1 MRISK
6 YTREEMLD
14 IIKGKSGATH
24 YTTQEFLNKI
34 VKYVEENGS
43 TRGLSF
49 ADENLT
55 GIDLGQSTIQQEIKK
70 QGYSEE
76 KPPPW
81 YSGDLKQEELRKRPY
96 IIASARDPNASEVIS
111 KKGINLEGV
120 DFSNAILVCANLEG
134 ADLAGANFQNAKL
147 HYANLSRARLWD
159 ANFTA
164 AHLSN
169 ADLSMAALQ
178 NADFSRANLN
188 DAIIDRCLLY
198 HVFFKNTEIRREQ
211 IKEIWEEKMAKKI
224 REAYLFDLGVAPEKI
239 KKDLD
244 NNVISEELL
253 SEFKKNG
260 FPISRGAIVTR
271 KFNLSQ
277 EEWSLVDKMEN
288 KKFIIRE
295 TDGRLSVYGGRII
308 IRKIKKDS
316 RVYYNAASI
325 AYNRLKNN
333 FVSIGRHS
341 DAGWAFIKEK
351 RMERK
356 TFGIGLKR
364 FVSWLMD
371 LSCGYGEQPWKV
383 IIISMLIVIGF
394 GFGYWILDGIET
406 DINIAIRWYDYFV
419 FSLRNFV
426 TLGLTDLK
434 PVTLIIKILS
444 SFEAASGIG
453 LFALLM
459 YSFGRRLTGR

>member
-1 MRISK
+1 MRRSK

-14 IIKGKSGATH
+14 IIKRKGGVTH
-24 YTTQEFLNKI
+24 YTTQGFLNKI
-34 VKYVEENGS
+34 AKYVEENGS

-49 ADENLT
+49 AGENLT
-55 GIDLGQSTIQQEIKK
+55 GIDLSQGVIQQEIKK

-81 YSGDLKQEELRKRPY
+81 YSGDLKQEELRKRPD
-96 IIASARDPNASEVIS
+96 IIASARDPYASEVIS
-111 KKGINLEGV
+111 KRGINLEGV
-120 DFSNAILVCANLEG
+120 NFSNATLVCANLEG

-147 HYANLSRARLWD
+147 HYANLSRTRLWD

-164 AHLSN
+164 AHLGN

-188 DAIIDRCLLY
+188 DAVIDRCLLY

-224 REAYLFDLGVAPEKI
+224 RKAYLFNLGVGPEKI

-244 NNVISEELL
+244 DNVISEELL
-253 SEFKKNG
+253 SGFKKNG
-260 FPISRGAIVTR
+260 FPISKGAILTR
-271 KFNLSQ
+271 KFNPLR
-277 EEWSLVDKMEN
+277 EEWSLVDKIEN

-295 TDGRLSVYGGRII
+295 TDGKLSVYGGRTT
-308 IRKIKKDS
+308 IRKTKKDS
-316 RVYYNAASI
+316 KVYYNAASI

-333 FVSIGRHS
+333 FVSIGRHN

-364 FVSWLMD
+364 FISWLMD
-371 LSCGYGEQPWKV
+371 FSCGYGEQPWKV
-383 IIISMLIVIGF
+383 IIISMLIVMGF
-394 GFGYWILDGIET
+394 GVGYWILDGLET

-426 TLGLTDLK
+426 TLGLSDLK
-434 PVTLIIKILS
+434 PVTLIIKVIS